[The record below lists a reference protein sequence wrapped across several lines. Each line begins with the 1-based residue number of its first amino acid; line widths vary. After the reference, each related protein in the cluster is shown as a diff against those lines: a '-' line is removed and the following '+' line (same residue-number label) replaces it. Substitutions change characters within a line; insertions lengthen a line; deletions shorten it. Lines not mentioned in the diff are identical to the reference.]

1 MWLARLDP
9 VLVDDTI
16 FPLAFTPVPL
26 STDAVLSRSAAL
38 PDDLVIGTT
47 DIGMMDT
54 GSIARWTDPATG
66 EVKNRVATRQPNPQ
80 KLALYGEQVVV
91 LSTGPIT
98 YDFETGDSTSG
109 GPGGLDLLDT
119 STLDDAAQASAHIA
133 LAPSAEDAHVGA
145 PVDLVVYGERAY
157 VTSATSNALFV
168 VDLAQKVLERGPE
181 NPVLYGGDAP
191 DVRLTTGSITSGPDR
206 LYIADFNADA
216 VHVVDPATNTVSP
229 CAVDVGLSPMDL
241 EGATAPRVEGE
252 HLYVLLALAQAVRR
266 VSLADLERAATAAA
280 GACPEVPVETFTDTT
295 GMIPNDLV
303 FGGGALHIVSSGDNA
318 VYRYDARGERTKT
331 YVLMP
336 GSNPWS
342 AAVSVDGRH
351 LAVTEWVSGAVSL
364 IDTACDDHLLRVTA
378 Q

>member
-1 MWLARLDP
+1 VLFVGERLVVSNTHLDP
-9 VLVDDTI
+9 ATYA
-16 FPLAFTPVPL
+16 PLEGYVTV
-26 STDAVLSRSAAL
+26 V
-38 PDDLVIGTT
+38 
-47 DIGMMDT
+47 
-54 GSIARWTDPATG
+54 DPATG

-80 KLALYGEQVVV
+80 KLALYGDKVLV

-98 YDFETGDSTSG
+98 YDFEAGDSTSG
-109 GPGGLDLLDT
+109 GPGGLDLLDAA
-119 STLDDAAQASAHIA
+119 TLDDAAQAGAHVE
-133 LAPSAEDAHVGA
+133 LAPSAADAHLGA
-145 PVDLVVYGERAY
+145 PVDLVVHGDRAY

-191 DVRLTTGSITSGPDR
+191 EVRLTTGSITGGPDR

-216 VHVVDPATNTVSP
+216 VHVVDPATNSVSP
-229 CAVDVGLSPMDL
+229 CAVDVGLSPMDN
-241 EGATAPRVEGE
+241 EGATAPRVDGE

-266 VSLADLERAATAAA
+266 VSLADLERVATAAA

-303 FGGGALHIVSSGDNA
+303 FAGGALHIVSSGDNA
-318 VYRYDARGERTKT
+318 VYRYDPRGERTKT

-336 GSNPWS
+336 DSNPWS
-342 AAVSVDGRH
+342 AAVSADGRH